1 MGGNK
6 KLVDGVVQ
14 DYLDSMLQDM
24 LLDTISPVIEEL
36 ASPEKIA
43 FIVQPSPRSAPIE
56 DDPAP
61 VAPVFTDVVP
71 SDVAA
76 PVERH
81 PLADVPVVVEQPAP
95 SVLTPAVKIP
105 VAEMPIAK
113 ETVALAPITEVPQ
126 EIDVATSQPMPPD
139 KPLRYPQAPVW
150 AQMEFDCLLFD
161 VCGLKLAVPMEM
173 LGRIIKLDQELNF
186 IIGKPDWFL
195 GVLNDNEYRLSAID
209 TALYIMPEKGKR
221 LSDSGFTHLLQLQ
234 RSNWTLACSKVY
246 HTVRIHPNDVKW
258 RSINGKRQWLAGT
271 VIQHMCALIQVDTMI
286 KLLDTQQDP
295 NV

>member
-24 LLDTISPVIEEL
+24 LLDTITPVIEEL
-36 ASPEKIA
+36 ASPEKVA
-43 FIVQPSPRSAPIE
+43 FIVQPAPRSRPIE
-56 DDPAP
+56 EDPPLAAPQITDVAPQVTQPQVLAPPVTVDIPHVEKEPEFTQPIEAP
-61 VAPVFTDVVP
+61 VIAPAIP
-71 SDVAA
+71 E
-76 PVERH
+76 PVTVT
-81 PLADVPVVVEQPAP
+81 PVPVVEHKEPEQ
-95 SVLTPAVKIP
+95 
-105 VAEMPIAK
+105 
-113 ETVALAPITEVPQ
+113 
-126 EIDVATSQPMPPD
+126 
-139 KPLRYPQAPVW
+139 PLRYPNAPVW
-150 AQMEFDCLLFD
+150 AQMELDCLLFD

-221 LSDSGFTHLLQLQ
+221 LSESGFTHLLQLQ

-258 RSINGKRQWLAGT
+258 RSVNGKRQWLAGT
-271 VIQHMCALIQVDTMI
+271 VIQHMCALIQVDNLI
-286 KLLDTQQDP
+286 QLLETQQDP

>member
-24 LLDTISPVIEEL
+24 LLDTITPVIEEL
-36 ASPEKIA
+36 ASAEKVA
-43 FIVQPSPRSAPIE
+43 FIVQPAPRSRPIE
-56 DDPAP
+56 EDPP
-61 VAPVFTDVVP
+61 L
-71 SDVAA
+71 AA
-76 PVERH
+76 PVITEVL
-81 PLADVPVVVEQPAP
+81 PQVTQPEAL
-95 SVLTPAVKIP
+95 VQP
-105 VAEMPIAK
+105 VAEQIPHVEREPELPSPI
-113 ETVALAPITEVPQ
+113 EVPAAAPVIP
-126 EIDVATSQPMPPD
+126 EPTIPELTSVAPLPVAEHKEPAQ
-139 KPLRYPQAPVW
+139 PLRYPNAPVW
-150 AQMEFDCLLFD
+150 AQMELDCLLFD

-221 LSDSGFTHLLQLQ
+221 LSESGFSHLLQLQ

-258 RSINGKRQWLAGT
+258 RSVNGKRQWLAGT
-271 VIQHMCALIQVDTMI
+271 VIQHMCALIQVDNLI
-286 KLLDTQQDP
+286 QLLETQQDP